1 MKICLITDTHI
12 GARSD
17 SQHFAMYFKRFY
29 DEVFFPYL
37 DEHGIKAI
45 IHLGDIVDRRKYINF
60 QSAKRL
66 REDIIEPIV
75 ERGID
80 AHFIIGNHDA
90 YFKNT
95 NEVNSMNELYS
106 SHPGS
111 INVYSEP
118 TEIVVGDLPI
128 MIMPWINSS
137 NMAAARKAI
146 DQTKAEVL
154 MGHLELK
161 GFEMYRGAVNDHG
174 LDPSFFR
181 KFDQVFSGHFHHRS
195 QRGNVTYL
203 GAPYQITWSD
213 FNDDR
218 GFHVYDTETR
228 ELEYVKNS
236 LYMFH
241 KIYYNDTDWEDPSW
255 ISDLDLSIYKDA
267 YIKVVV
273 INKTNP
279 FWFDLFIERLEKAGV
294 ADFQVVDDNLNINL
308 EDDSDIVDEAEDTLT
323 ILSKYVDG
331 VSGNVDKNDLK
342 KLIRNLYEEA
352 MAL

>member
-1 MKICLITDTHI
+1 MKIALITD
-12 GARSD
+12 
-17 SQHFAMYFKRFY
+17 QHFGGRGDSTHFMVYFARFY
-29 DEVFFPYL
+29 KEIVFPYL
-37 DEHGIKAI
+37 DEHGIDTVI
-45 IHLGDIVDRRKYINF
+45 DLGDTFDRRKYVNF
-60 QSAKRL
+60 NTLKEAKACWFDPL
-66 REDIIEPIV
+66 K
-75 ERGID
+75 ERGITL
-80 AHFIIGNHDA
+80 HSIVGNHTA

-95 NEVNSMNELYS
+95 NDVNTLGVLLNEYPNV
-106 SHPGS
+106 H
-111 INVYSEP
+111 VYSEP
-118 TEIVVGDLPI
+118 TEIVVGGLPI

-137 NMAAARKAI
+137 NMAAAKKAV
-146 DQTKAEVL
+146 DATKAEVL

-174 LDPSFFR
+174 LDASFFN

-213 FNDDR
+213 FDDDR

-228 ELEYVKNS
+228 ELTYVKNT

-241 KIYYNDTDWEDPSW
+241 KIYYNDTDWKDSSW
-255 ISDLDLSIYKDA
+255 ISNLDLTVYKDS

-279 FWFDLFIERLEKAGV
+279 FWFDMFIDQLEKAGV

-331 VSGNVDKNDLK
+331 VSGNVDKTDLK

-352 MAL
+352 LAL